1 MARGGFR
8 PGAGRKKGTKD
19 SKPRK
24 GSAKSEEAEKIR
36 EILSYGIKA
45 KAKLYHDYLTR
56 INRGEKLSVP
66 DQKMVDKLAE
76 ELAATLSE
84 SERAG
89 TVAERFEP
97 LAYML
102 SVMNDPTADKE
113 RRDRMTTAAAP
124 YCHPRKGEG
133 QGKKDEKADRAKAA
147 GEGKFRPS
155 APPLKRVK

>member
-84 SERAG
+84 SER
-89 TVAERFEP
+89 TEVASEELEP

-102 SVMNDPTADKE
+102 RIMNDPGTDKE
-113 RRDRMTTAAAP
+113 RRDRMAIASAP

-133 QGKKDEKADRAKAA
+133 QGKKEDKADRAKAA
-147 GEGKFRPS
+147 GEGKF
-155 APPLKRVK
+155 AAGKPPLKRVK

>member
-19 SKPRK
+19 TKPRK
-24 GSAKSEEAEKIR
+24 GSKAHEDTEKIR

-56 INRGEKLSVP
+56 INRGEKLPVA

-76 ELAATLSE
+76 ELAANLIE
-84 SERAG
+84 SERTG
-89 TVAERFEP
+89 TVAECFEP

-102 SVMNDPTADKE
+102 AVMNDPTADKE
-113 RRDRMTTAAAP
+113 RRDRMATAAAP

-133 QGKKDEKADRAKAA
+133 MGKKEEKEDRAKQA
-147 GEGKFRPS
+147 GKGRFRPS